1 MWDNCLR
8 LEKLAKFN
16 DAKQLLHDVK
26 ETAESIGAEYWFG
39 EVEDYLKKLDTHEAN
54 MQKMNNLGPQILN
67 AQIQKNHRQMALLY
81 GDRGVLRLYVQ
92 TELVI
97 WECQN

>member
-16 DAKQLLHDVK
+16 DLKKLLHEVK
-26 ETAESIGAEYWFG
+26 ETAESIGAEIWVG
-39 EVEDYLKKLDTHEAN
+39 EVDEYLKIVQIHESN

-67 AQIQKNHRQMALLY
+67 AQVQKNHRQMALLY
-81 GDRGVLRLYVQ
+81 GDRGSLRMYF
-92 TELVI
+92 
-97 WECQN
+97 